1 MGIIKKYLLLYLI
14 FYLFQAH
21 VLPPVNPF
29 VPTTTWHMNTKLI
42 ANGPLSLVIVLK
54 LHPMV
59 SSPREMAPSLQSWF
73 ISAVTKSKSKM
84 APSKSM
90 AKIHLFK
97 MESLTNILYPA
108 KKSLKF
114 SNGEAPSTFTLSWE
128 FGWLQVCCSYIFDNI
143 RGYKYYKF
151 QFTYYLIN
159 IAFECKV
166 WTIYYFFLFTDNN
179 YVQVMP
185 APSVRGQHCGLCG
198 NFNRYENT
206 QIF

>member
-29 VPTTTWHMNTKLI
+29 VPTTTWPTNTKLI
-42 ANGPLSLVIVLK
+42 PNGPLSLVIVLK

-59 SSPREMAPSLQSWF
+59 SSPRNLAPCLKSWF

-84 APSKSM
+84 AMSKSM

-97 MESLTNILYPA
+97 MERITNIPYLA
-108 KKSLKF
+108 KKSLQF

-128 FGWLQVCCSYIFDNI
+128 FGWLQVLGTYVGIFYSNI
-143 RGYKYYKF
+143 RGYKHYNCSGF
-151 QFTYYLIN
+151 NLYLKI
-159 IAFECKV
+159 IIFERKV
-166 WTIYYFFLFTDNN
+166 WTMPIYFSAY
-179 YVQVMP
+179 
-185 APSVRGQHCGLCG
+185 R
-198 NFNRYENT
+198 
-206 QIF
+206 

>member
-29 VPTTTWHMNTKLI
+29 VPTTTWHMNTKLTP
-42 ANGPLSLVIVLK
+42 NGPLSLVIVLK

-59 SSPREMAPSLQSWF
+59 SSPRNLAPCLKSWF

-84 APSKSM
+84 AMSKSM

-97 MESLTNILYPA
+97 MERITNIPYLA
-108 KKSLKF
+108 KKSLQF

-128 FGWLQVCCSYIFDNI
+128 FGWLQVLMLE
-143 RGYKYYKF
+143 
-151 QFTYYLIN
+151 YLILISAGTN
-159 IAFECKV
+159 
-166 WTIYYFFLFTDNN
+166 TISAAVSIY
-179 YVQVMP
+179 
-185 APSVRGQHCGLCG
+185 
-198 NFNRYENT
+198 
-206 QIF
+206 I